1 MVMKNTKILIGTHLV
16 FIPLMLVSFASLAA
30 DRLELEGTSIVGSR
44 ELPKVL
50 YIVPWKKTQVGTS
63 LAGAAQD
70 KGIFDEGMKG
80 LDRDVLLR
88 EIKYFSALSAPETLP
103 ANK

>member
-1 MVMKNTKILIGTHLV
+1 MKKIQILVGIHLV

-30 DRLELEGTSIVGSR
+30 DRLELENTSIVGSR

-50 YIVPWKKTQVGTS
+50 YVVPWKKAQIETS
-63 LAGAAQD
+63 LAGASD
-70 KGIFDEGMKG
+70 KGIFDEGMKV

-88 EIKYFSALSAPETLP
+88 EIKYFSALSASESTP
-103 ANK
+103 NK